1 MAAADAG
8 VFENALLLLGDSA
21 AIDIP
26 AAAEAPAA
34 ANTAGVALVL
44 ADVCIEN
51 GGCACGLRRG
61 EEKEAGFG
69 GPIGEGVRGAGTG
82 RGRGTE
88 FWFSDGAAAAAVAA
102 AGELRRARSSSSE
115 EATTAD
121 IFVSFELT

>member
-26 AAAEAPAA
+26 AAGEAPAA
-34 ANTAGVALVL
+34 ANVALVL

-51 GGCACGLRRG
+51 VGGCACGLRRG

-69 GPIGEGVRGAGTG
+69 GPIGEGVRGTGTG

-88 FWFSDGAAAAAVAA
+88 FWFCDGAAAAAVA
-102 AGELRRARSSSSE
+102 AGELRRARSSSSD